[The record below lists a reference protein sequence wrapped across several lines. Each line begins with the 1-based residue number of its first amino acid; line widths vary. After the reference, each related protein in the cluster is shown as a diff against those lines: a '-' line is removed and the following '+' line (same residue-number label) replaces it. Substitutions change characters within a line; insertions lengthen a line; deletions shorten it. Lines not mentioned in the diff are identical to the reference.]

1 MSFHTRGLS
10 TQVPFHT
17 GALPSTITATTWLI
31 LSPIWTGS
39 HLNPIPG
46 GAKAVVWTHH
56 WKFGPSAP
64 SRFQVGKVPEQVWP
78 GHTTGAL
85 LALGTFFPE
94 MQALTSFIAIS
105 SPVST
110 LMQV

>member
-17 GALPSTITATTWLI
+17 GALPSTITATWLI

-46 GAKAVVWTHH
+46 GAEAVVWTHH
-56 WKFGPSAP
+56 WKFGSQA
-64 SRFQVGKVPEQVWP
+64 GKAPEQVWP
-78 GHTTGAL
+78 GHTPGAL
-85 LALGTFFPE
+85 LASGTFFPE